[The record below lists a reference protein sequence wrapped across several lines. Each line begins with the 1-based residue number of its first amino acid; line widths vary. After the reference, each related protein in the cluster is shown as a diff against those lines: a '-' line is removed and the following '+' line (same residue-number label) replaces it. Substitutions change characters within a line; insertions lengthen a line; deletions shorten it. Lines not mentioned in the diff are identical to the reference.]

1 MNGRG
6 TASSVQPGS
15 STPPPATAG
24 GAASA
29 AAGVAYRRLPVEQR
43 RAQLLPAALGLFAHR
58 APEDVSLDDV
68 AQEAGVSR
76 PLVYRYFPGGK
87 QQLYEAALRTA
98 ADQLELCFA
107 EEQSGP
113 LSRRLS
119 RALDRYL
126 AFVDQHDAGFSA
138 LLQGG
143 SVVETSRTSAMV
155 DEVRRTAAE
164 QVLLHLSAPEPG
176 LRLRMLVR
184 TWIAAV
190 EAASLI
196 WLDEA
201 GSGAQ
206 RSRSREELRDWMVDH
221 FVALLLASAA
231 SDPECAEVAGRAL
244 ALETPDGQ
252 VARLLQGML
261 PAAAGAA
268 APRMVPAPGGSS
280 PAVPPEAAPRG

>member
-1 MNGRG
+1 MNGRA
-6 TASSVQPGS
+6 TASSVRPGCS
-15 STPPPATAG
+15 APPPATAG
-24 GAASA
+24 PVGPA

-43 RAQLLPAALGLFAHR
+43 RAQLLAAALGLFAHR
-58 APEDVSLDDV
+58 APEDVSPDDV

-98 ADQLELCFA
+98 ADQLELCFT

-126 AFVDQHDAGFSA
+126 AFVDQHDTGFSA
-138 LLQGG
+138 LLRGG

-164 QVLLHLSAPEPG
+164 QVLLHLAAPEPG
-176 LRLRMLVR
+176 RRLRMMVR

-201 GSGAQ
+201 ASGEE
-206 RSRSREELRDWMVDH
+206 RSRSRGERSRSRGELRDWLVDH

-244 ALETPDGQ
+244 ASETPDGP
-252 VARLLQGML
+252 VSRLLQGMA
-261 PAAAGAA
+261 PA
-268 APRMVPAPGGSS
+268 GSA
-280 PAVPPEAAPRG
+280 PAVPPPAAPRG